1 MKRSIGLW
9 SYKERDKAPFKASDW
24 REELEGEG
32 RRALAISDTVALRA
46 RRDYLETSS
55 GQLSK
60 NRKIQSSKIHIW
72 KLQSRSVVYMIHK
85 SISMT

>member
-32 RRALAISDTVALRA
+32 RRALAISDTVALRT

-55 GQLSK
+55 GEK
-60 NRKIQSSKIHIW
+60 ERKTSTGEKERKTVQ
-72 KLQSRSVVYMIHK
+72 
-85 SISMT
+85 